1 LGFSRT
7 LASKLPFC
15 DGAPSTP
22 SDSGLFIYGPSKLP
36 GRWAIV
42 TRNPA
47 DASLAPFIDANPGA
61 KTEFGSPGDKASLDE
76 AIKSVFEAGATRTA
90 SISDLPLTELPA
102 KQAKELV
109 IFFSGD
115 GGWRDIDK
123 QIGETL
129 SKAGVAVVGVD
140 ALRYFWSKK
149 SPSTI
154 ASDIER
160 IVHHYGD
167 AWHVTNVSLMGYSF
181 GAAVIPLAWPKLDP
195 GTQKEIK
202 FIAMLGLEPVA
213 RLRMSMSGWLGLASS
228 KDISL
233 RPFLAEMPKDKVM
246 CVYSAEEQKAG
257 STGCTLPELDG
268 ATRVER
274 TGGHHFGGAYKEI
287 AQLLL
292 RRLISPLP

>member
-1 LGFSRT
+1 LE
-7 LASKLPFC
+7 A
-15 DGAPSTP
+15 
-22 SDSGLFIYGPSKLP
+22 
-36 GRWAIV
+36 AI
-42 TRNPA
+42 T
-47 DASLAPFIDANPGA
+47 
-61 KTEFGSPGDKASLDE
+61 
-76 AIKSVFEAGATRTA
+76 SVFEVGRIQTA
-90 SISDLPLTELPA
+90 SIGDLPLTELPA
-102 KQAKELV
+102 KHPKELV

-129 SKAGVAVVGVD
+129 SEAGVAVVGVD
-140 ALRYFWSKK
+140 SLRYFWSKK
-149 SPSTI
+149 SPATI

-167 AWHVTNVSLMGYSF
+167 AWQVTRVSLIGYSF
-181 GAAVIPLAWPKLDP
+181 GAAVIPLVWPKLDP
-195 GTQKEIK
+195 ATRNEIK
-202 FIAMLGLEPVA
+202 LIAMLGLEPVA
-213 RLRMSMSGWLGLASS
+213 RLRMSMAGWLGMASS
-228 KDISL
+228 EDISL

-246 CVYSAEEQKAG
+246 CVYSDEEQKAG

-292 RRLISPLP
+292 RRLASSLP